1 MVTSNEVT
9 VRLRS
14 AYPGPERPARPGFG
28 TAGRAVA
35 LRANFF
41 ALESMPDMIYEYIV
55 QITPEPKSQKPRT
68 KRRVLALFEQTSELR
83 PYVNDI
89 AHDGAQRLVA
99 SKPLPEEF
107 SGTVLF
113 YEEGDQRP
121 PRDADKYEV
130 AVTFFKELSTEP
142 LKRYLAGD
150 TANINKVEDVD
161 PVIAALNLVMQRQAA
176 QQGWRFGRNRY
187 FFNDNNKSKIGPRVW
202 ALMGFYSS
210 VRPGNRLPF
219 VNINICMSA
228 FYEPGKLSDALRS
241 FLVSSFDAIPREFM
255 RKVKV
260 STRHLGYKRV
270 MTIQRVVSSSA
281 SRQTFNC
288 QEFGGQI
295 SIKDY
300 FFKKYN
306 ITLQHA
312 DDLPIID
319 AGGPGRPNYV
329 PAELCEIEPGEPHL
343 GKLGPKETSDMLRVA
358 SRRPA
363 ENTTII
369 MDNGLPR
376 LGYKPSTSVLQSFGI
391 RIANQMAVIP
401 GRELPPPSVTYG
413 RGVPRVQNGSWN
425 ILDVKFHQGGKM
437 NNWKVLVVRDGV
449 DALSFS
455 GPRDE
460 RLINF
465 IKAFANKCRSS
476 GMDVGHEPPI
486 ILPTDQLPPVKGD
499 PGRRKALDNIS
510 KTIER
515 FGDAKNISFI
525 LCLLQKRDD
534 YIYPGIKRLCSVNFG
549 VRTQC
554 LLLEKALNQAKQDQY
569 LSNVALKVN
578 TKLGGINHRLG
589 GDALGWLIKEPT
601 ILVGIDVTHP
611 GPSSVTGTPSI
622 AGVVASVDRDFVQ
635 FPASLRLQKSKQ
647 EGIAELSDMIIERL
661 QAFRRRSNVLPK
673 RMIVFRDGVSE
684 GQYDKVI
691 KEELPQ
697 IFEAFKRIDAKN
709 PRYHPTLS
717 IVICG
722 KRHNARFYPTE
733 SEFADRNGNTRPG
746 TVVDK
751 GVTSMLDFD
760 FYLQAHAGLQGTVKP
775 THYVVIYDESALTAD
790 MVQQGV
796 HAASY
801 LYARATKAVSLVPP
815 AYYADIVCEQA
826 RFWIHGFL
834 NQGGGS
840 DTASS
845 ADGGGGSASTAMRR
859 AREAAEQRVF
869 EAAQRMWGKGLHT
882 YLQDSMF
889 YL

>member
-1 MVTSNEVT
+1 MTTSKEVT

-14 AYPGPERPARPGFG
+14 ANPGPERPARPGFG
-28 TAGRAVA
+28 TAGRA
-35 LRANFF
+35 
-41 ALESMPDMIYEYIV
+41 SMPDMIYEYIV

-68 KRRVLALFEQTSELR
+68 KRRVLALFELTSELR

-113 YEEGDQRP
+113 YEEGDHRP
-121 PRDADKYEV
+121 RG
-130 AVTFFKELSTEP
+130 TRT
-142 LKRYLAGD
+142 
-150 TANINKVEDVD
+150 IEDVD

-210 VRPGNRLPF
+210 VRPGNNLPF

-288 QEFGGQI
+288 QEFGGHI

-300 FFKKYN
+300 FFRKYN

-319 AGGPGRPNYV
+319 AGGPGRPNYI
-329 PAELCEIEPGEPHL
+329 PAELCDIEPGEPHL

-369 MDNGLPR
+369 MNNGLPR
-376 LGYKPSTSVLQSFGI
+376 LGYQPSTSVLQSFGI
-391 RIANQMAVIP
+391 CIAKQMAVIP

-437 NNWKVLVVRDGV
+437 TNWKVLVRDGRR
-449 DALSFS
+449 
-455 GPRDE
+455 PR
-460 RLINF
+460 
-465 IKAFANKCRSS
+465 A
-476 GMDVGHEPPI
+476 PI
-486 ILPTDQLPPVKGD
+486 VLPTDQLPPVKGD

-515 FGDAKNISFI
+515 FGDPKNISFI

-549 VRTQC
+549 VRSQC

-611 GPSSVTGTPSI
+611 GPSSVPGTPSI

-647 EGIAELSDMIIERL
+647 EVLSDMIIERL

-697 IFEAFKRIDAKN
+697 ILEAFKRIDAKN
-709 PRYHPTLS
+709 PQYHPTLS

-869 EAAQRMWGKGLHT
+869 EAAQRMWGKGLHST
-882 YLQDSMF
+882 CRIRCFTFKSVLLDCARLFVFEVSSNV
-889 YL
+889 